1 MKPAHWSALRI
12 RADPD
17 GSLES
22 RTATI
27 FGRLRATST
36 QLPPLCVS
44 GSHWHFAHPTKPG
57 PVTVAGKPSAT
68 LKPKTESSILKQ
80 AGLRKDRPWKGYVV
94 VFEGDDESGYSAY
107 SPDLPGVIAAGDS
120 RQETETLM
128 IEAMAAHI
136 ALLRQE
142 GQPVPEPSE
151 TASVTILDPAAA

>member
-1 MKPAHWSALRI
+1 MKISEIILLLER
-12 RADPD
+12 D
-17 GSLES
+17 GWKLK
-22 RTATI
+22 R
-27 FGRLRATST
+27 
-36 QLPPLCVS
+36 VS
-44 GSHWHFAHPTKPG
+44 GSHRHFVHPTKPG
-57 PVTVAGKPSAT
+57 LVYRRGQAERYLETQDRVEHPEASGPAKGSAV
-68 LKPKTESSILKQ
+68 
-80 AGLRKDRPWKGYVV
+80 KGYVV

-151 TASVTILDPAAA
+151 AASVTILDPAAA